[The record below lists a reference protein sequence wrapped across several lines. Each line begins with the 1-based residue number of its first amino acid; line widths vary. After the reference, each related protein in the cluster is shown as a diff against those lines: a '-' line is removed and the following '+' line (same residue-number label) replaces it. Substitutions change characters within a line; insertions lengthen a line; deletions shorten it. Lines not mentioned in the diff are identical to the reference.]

1 MKSNTLDFDQ
11 LDETGMVQLMGAL
24 DPFVWVTSNKI
35 KLGGHTY
42 EVKNHEYQ
50 MGILGCD
57 ARQQVCIKGAQMG
70 ITEVWVLKTLHGMIH
85 GKYPQGALYLF
96 PTQNDVGDFSKAR
109 FDPLIEGNDC
119 IGRYVNSTDSQFIK
133 RIHEGFLYL
142 RGARSTKSIGG
153 EKKSSAQ
160 LKSIPVDRIVFDE
173 RDEMSDD
180 MVTLAEERV
189 SHSKVQELMFLGT
202 PTIPDIGVDAM
213 FKRSTQNLWFIKCTA
228 CGKETCL
235 ETEFPNCISV
245 DIKTGR
251 RFRACKHC
259 GSEIFPKDGTW
270 RSSFEDREIVG
281 WWISQ
286 LNSMYID
293 CGKILDLYENPPNG
307 DMSEVMN
314 SKLGRAYIAQE
325 NRLTQNLVWGC
336 CSPDYMQTRHDGPC
350 FMGVDVGKVL
360 HVVIGVNKTRE
371 LKKIVHVARVSSFND
386 LHDLARRFNVQ
397 TCVIDYKPEIHK
409 VREFQRNTSFSVFA
423 CDYIEKKAGVV
434 QWDEKDM
441 NVRVNRTEIC
451 DASHDLVVTPGRLEL
466 PSRNKELEEYAFEM
480 CNIAKKLEDDPFG
493 GKVYRY
499 RQLGNDI
506 TGPDHYRHAT
516 NYALLASH
524 RTGNESDSKLIERYF
539 KRRLHKSRGS
549 WMTA

>member
-1 MKSNTLDFDQ
+1 MTSNFDFTKLTTAEQ
-11 LDETGMVQLMGAL
+11 TQVMGAL
-24 DPFVWVTSNKI
+24 DTLIWVVTNKI

-42 EVKNHEYQ
+42 QIENHEYQ
-50 MGILGCD
+50 AGILECND
-57 ARQQVCIKGAQMG
+57 RQQVCIKGAQMG

-85 GKYPQGALYLF
+85 GRYPQGSLYLF

-109 FDPLIEGNDC
+109 FDPLIDSNPC
-119 IGRYVNSTDSQFIK
+119 IGQYVNSTDSQFIK

-142 RGARSTKSIGG
+142 RGARATKAIGG

-189 SHSKVQELMFLGT
+189 SHSRVQELMFLGT

-213 FKRSTQNLWFIKCTA
+213 YKRSTQNLWFIKCQH

-235 ETEFPNCISV
+235 EIEFPNCIQIEV
-245 DIKTGR
+245 KTGR
-251 RFRACKHC
+251 RYRACKDC
-259 GSEIFPKDGTW
+259 RKEIFPKHGRW
-270 RSSFEDREIVG
+270 VQSFPDRDITG

-293 CGKILDLYENPPNG
+293 PGKIIDLYENPPNG
-307 DMSEVMN
+307 DLSEVMN

-325 NRLTQNLVWGC
+325 NRLTQNLIWGC
-336 CSPDYMQTRHDGPC
+336 CSSDYMSTRHDGPC
-350 FMGVDVGKVL
+350 FCGVDVGKQL
-360 HVVIGVNKTRE
+360 HVVIGINKSRE
-371 LKKIVHVARVSSFND
+371 LLKIVHVARLSSFQD
-386 LHDLARRFNVQ
+386 LHELNKKFNVQ

-409 VREFQRNTSFSVFA
+409 VREFQRQEPYSVFA
-423 CDYIEKKAGVV
+423 CDYIEKRSGSV
-434 QWDEKDM
+434 QWDEKEM

-451 DASHDLVVTPGRLEL
+451 DWTHELVITPGRLEL
-466 PSRNKELEEYAFEM
+466 PSKNKEIEEFVFEM

-506 TGPDHYRHAT
+506 SGPDHYRHAL
-516 NYALLASH
+516 NYATLASQ
-524 RTGNESDSKLIERYF
+524 RTGNESDNELIERYF
-539 KRRLHKSRGS
+539 KRRMRKTAGS

>member
-1 MKSNTLDFDQ
+1 MKD
-11 LDETGMVQLMGAL
+11 
-24 DPFVWVTSNKI
+24 KI
-35 KLGGHTY
+35 VDAFRDKL
-42 EVKNHEYQ
+42 EEWAKDEYQ
-50 MGILGCD
+50 AGILECND
-57 ARQQVCIKGAQMG
+57 RQQVCIKGAQMG

-85 GKYPQGALYLF
+85 GKYPQGSLYLF

-109 FDPLIEGNDC
+109 FDPLIDSNPC
-119 IGRYVNSTDSQFIK
+119 IGQYVNSTDSQFIK

-142 RGARSTKSIGG
+142 RGARATKAIGG

-189 SHSKVQELMFLGT
+189 SHSRVQELMFLGT

-213 FKRSTQNLWFIKCTA
+213 YKRSTQNLWFIKCQH

-235 ETEFPNCISV
+235 ETEFPNCV
-245 DIKTGR
+245 KTEIKTGR
-251 RFRACKHC
+251 RYRACKNC
-259 GSEIFPKDGTW
+259 DQEIFPKDGHW
-270 RSSFEDREIVG
+270 VKSFPDRDITG

-293 CGKILDLYENPPNG
+293 PGKILDLYENPPNG

-336 CSPDYMQTRHDGPC
+336 CSPDYMATRSDGPC
-350 FMGVDVGKVL
+350 FCGVDVGKQL
-360 HVVIGVNKTRE
+360 HVVIGINKTRD
-371 LKKIVHVARVSSFND
+371 LIKVIHVARLSSFQD
-386 LHDLARRFNVQ
+386 LHELNQRFNVQ

-409 VREFQRNTSFSVFA
+409 VREFQRSEPYAVFA
-423 CDYIEKKAGVV
+423 CDYVEKRSGNV
-434 QWDEKDM
+434 QWDEKEM

-451 DASHDLVVTPGRLEL
+451 DWTHELVITPGRLEL
-466 PSRNKELEEYAFEM
+466 PSRNKELEEFAFEM
-480 CNIAKKLEDDPFG
+480 CNIAKKLEDDPYG

-506 TGPDHYRHAT
+506 SGPDHYRHAF
-516 NYALLASH
+516 NYATLASQ
-524 RTGNESDSKLIERYF
+524 RTGNESDNELIERYF
-539 KRRLHKSRGS
+539 KRRLRKAAGS
-549 WMTA
+549 WMAA